1 MATTPAHALHFDAA
15 PEASAFFFGNVLGQG
30 SYAKVFHAQLKKN
43 HMDFAVKVMDQSF
56 IRKENKT
63 AFVLTER
70 KVMSRLSHPNI
81 VKFYCSFREPICSL
95 RLIYFCVWLWD
106 TGPPQ
111 LVLSH
116 GIVSRWRFVRTHQVR
131 GDQGGNVP
139 QYLTGSLASLSSKE
153 YQNQQEQGVSDAAC
167 SFKLTQFYMAELVNA
182 FEYMHSQHVIHRD
195 IKPDNLLLSE
205 QGHLKVTDFGTA
217 KDQDGDS
224 SDVCQFCGTAS
235 YVSPEVLHDKPA
247 SRAADLWAMG
257 CLIFQMFTGRAPFVG
272 ENDYLTFQVIINHS
286 SDEFEF
292 PSSVPETAQDLIR
305 KLLVQ
310 DPDERIGAQ
319 QNEEGYAELKN
330 HPFFE
335 GVEWDSIG
343 DQTPPYNP
351 PELVLPEPKL
361 DGASENW
368 TVAEYF
374 SDDFSE
380 STSDEFSSSKR
391 SRSSSSLQ
399 RNRPACIGYDEQ
411 IRFESTVKVR
421 SKMFNR
427 TRELYLTDAPRLIV
441 ISAWS
446 GRFKRELFLSPDTT
460 VNEIDPHT
468 FDVVSRS
475 DTIRITDSNNLAQ
488 QWARAISEAVSE
500 SEFRRVLPVYQRLL
514 SPREDAVVS
523 VQNEL
528 LEIRAKLLAGDI
540 VGRMDRVVERCMSIE
555 QQQQQSTEAAVP
567 MDGVMRLLVALAGGE
582 DGDTFVLEDPMQT
595 TNDKSSMTISE
606 TEFTSFK
613 SIVDCCVET
622 PVRLIAEKLEQV
634 AVDWFRNSLQLL
646 DHLRWLRKLM
656 LMSEGLC
663 MDIFA
668 RDFLQGLDS
677 TTRVNWGVEGRLSS
691 ALTLAMIEGSVTLDA
706 VSQTFHYNTT
716 AALSQSKFLLMYD
729 VKWPLGF
736 VITTQSLNY
745 YKKMHQFLLHVR
757 LTSLEMREAWGM
769 LRTIRAQGQLSPS
782 LERLCGGV
790 VYKMQAFLRAFNET
804 FATKVLMMAWSEL
817 EHAVQKATKLVE
829 LRRCHE
835 EYVSVAIRCCFL
847 DRPALAVSRILFIRS
862 AFLDTLAAAWS
873 LTAFVRALER
883 QVTGRISEETRIRT
897 LCYEFD
903 VALRVLIG
911 SLQSVTLDTERN
923 TRQFSECL
931 LLRLNFNQ
939 YYSASPVTA
948 EAGAAGERVSAVVEF

>member
-81 VKFYCSFREPICSL
+81 VKFYCSFRDHHSL
-95 RLIYFCVWLWD
+95 YLVMELCRGGDLFGLI
-106 TGPPQ
+106 
-111 LVLSH
+111 
-116 GIVSRWRFVRTHQVR
+116 
-131 GDQGGNVP
+131 
-139 QYLTGSLASLSSKE
+139 SKE

-272 ENDYLTFQVIINHS
+272 ENDYLTFQVIINHA

-380 STSDEFSSSKR
+380 STSNEFSSSKR

-488 QWARAISEAVSE
+488 QWARAISEAIVWYTTPRTKDSMTMAAE
-500 SEFRRVLPVYQRLL
+500 AEAGVVELLRRLRSHICCGSRSEFRRVLPVYQRLL

-677 TTRVNWGVEGRLSS
+677 ATRVNWGVEGRLSS

-706 VSQTFHYNTT
+706 VSQAFHYNTT

-745 YKKMHQFLLHVR
+745 YKKLHQFLLHVR